1 MSVEIESSHLSR
13 MLCSVNELD
22 GGGSGSPRSSWLLRN
37 NVYCLQLSLRCP
49 VSCNQ
54 GMTPETL
61 SPPLCAHCLVAKSCP
76 TLCDPMDCSPPGSS
90 VHGDSPG
97 KNAGVGCHSLLQGI
111 FPTQGLNPSLASPAL
126 AGGFFTA
133 EPLGKTHQH
142 SKG

>member
-1 MSVEIESSHLSR
+1 MSIEIESSHLSR

-22 GGGSGSPRSSWLLRN
+22 GRGSGSPRSSWLLRD
-37 NVYCLQLSLRCP
+37 NVYCLQLWLRCP
-49 VSCNQ
+49 LFCNQ

-61 SPPLCAHCLVAKSCP
+61 SPPLCGHCFVAQSCP
-76 TLCDPMDCSPPGSS
+76 TLCDPMHCSPPGSS

-111 FPTQGLNPSLASPAL
+111 FLTQGLNPSLASPAL

-133 EPLGKTHQH
+133 EPLGKTRQR